1 MGSIYD
7 RFNPSRR
14 AFIRMENARPGPD
27 AVCNLSYHPYNLI
40 MIQFWSIAK
49 NTFVQTI
56 RQPIFGVMIFM
67 MFVVLVISLPLSGWT
82 MGTDYATTDQR
93 MLENVGLSTLLLMG
107 MLTAAFCAS
116 NALNREIED
125 KTALTVISK
134 PVPRGVFVLGKYA
147 GVAMAVSLAF
157 YLGSLVFLMTVRHR
171 VVSTAS
177 TPYDWPV
184 IIIGLAALAIGLLLA
199 GAGNYVF
206 GWTFISAAVISL
218 LISLT
223 VAMGLISIIAKGWR
237 IIPFTETFSDENIR
251 PQLLIGLFL
260 IYQAVLILSAVA
272 VAASTRL
279 GQILTLLVCFA
290 VLVGGSMYP
299 WLIDKLTERWPVAE
313 PLGWVLPNLTSFYP
327 MDWLSNNW
335 DIPLSLVAL
344 TTAYFACYGLGV
356 LGLGIAMFQTR
367 PLEAQTSSSSMPGAV
382 ALLSGLGRIT
392 AVALGVLAVLRL
404 TIWEYYNLRWLITI
418 ALLLVAAGAGWIIWS
433 AFGVGKKWAWWT
445 STVAAGAAGLWGAMA
460 MWAPWASFL
469 RLGAPE
475 AQFLAMTILSGIV
488 LLTLLLPKTRHHFKS
503 L

>member
-1 MGSIYD
+1 
-7 RFNPSRR
+7 
-14 AFIRMENARPGPD
+14 
-27 AVCNLSYHPYNLI
+27 

-56 RQPIFGVMIFM
+56 RQPIFGVMIFL
-67 MFVVLVISLPLSGWT
+67 MFVILVISVPLSGWT
-82 MGTDYATTDQR
+82 MGTDFETTDQR
-93 MLENVGLSTLLLMG
+93 MLENVGLSTLLFMG

-116 NALNREIED
+116 NTLSREIED

-134 PVPRGVFVLGKYA
+134 PVARGVFVLGKYA
-147 GVAMAVSLAF
+147 GVAMAVSLGY

-184 IIIGLAALAIGLLLA
+184 IVIGLVAFAVGLLLA
-199 GAGNYVF
+199 GAGNYIF

-223 VAMGLISIIAKGWR
+223 AAMGLISIIAKGWK
-237 IIPFTETFSDENIR
+237 IIPITETYSVENIR
-251 PQLLIGLFL
+251 PQLLVGLFL

-299 WLIDKLTERWPVAE
+299 WLIDQLTERWPLAE
-313 PLGWVLPNLTSFYP
+313 PLGWTLPNLTSFYP
-327 MDWLSNNW
+327 MDWLANNW
-335 DIPLSLVAL
+335 DIPLSIVAL

-356 LGLGIAMFQTR
+356 LCLGIALFQTR
-367 PLEAQTSSSSMPGAV
+367 PLEAQTSSPTMPGAV
-382 ALLSGLGRIT
+382 ALLSGLGRII
-392 AVALGVLAVLRL
+392 AIGLGVLAVLRL
-404 TIWEYYNLRWLITI
+404 TSWTNYNLRGLITI
-418 ALLLVAAGAGWIIWS
+418 ALLLAAAVAGWIIWN
-433 AFGVGKKWAWWT
+433 AFGHGKKWAWWT
-445 STVAAGAAGLWGAMA
+445 PAVAAVAAGLWGAMA
-460 MWAPWASFL
+460 LWAPWANFL
-469 RLGAPE
+469 RLDAPE
-475 AQFLAMTILSGIV
+475 ARFLAVTILSGIV
-488 LLTLLLPKTRHHFKS
+488 LLVLLLPKTRHHFKS